1 MHRIRSK
8 PSVFDLILYIKERE
22 REREKEKQEVG
33 VVSFDFEA
41 FIIANVKIMEPTLAR
56 CVEFGGSPPPPKK
69 GGILNDYEFK
79 KKPN

>member
-8 PSVFDLILYIKERE
+8 PSVFDLILYIKRE

-41 FIIANVKIMEPTLAR
+41 FIIANEKIMEPTLALNL
-56 CVEFGGSPPPPKK
+56 VEVPPPPK
-69 GGILNDYEFK
+69 GGAF
-79 KKPN
+79 

>member
-41 FIIANVKIMEPTLAR
+41 FIIANEKIMEPTLALNL
-56 CVEFGGSPPPPKK
+56 VEVPPPQK
-69 GGILNDYEFK
+69 GGHFERL
-79 KKPN
+79 